1 MKQHLDSLRKKI
13 NETDKKIVKLFEER
27 LNTVSKIAALK
38 KQNNLKVFDPER
50 EKEVIKRAA
59 SYLNENSLEKYLTP
73 FMDEMMTQSRQYQ
86 IDLIGSPG
94 TVTGENRKFKIK
106 DDSVIGYLGVSGSYS
121 EEAAS
126 LYFGDNCKKRSFG
139 HFDEIVSSIL
149 KGEIDIG
156 VLPVENSSTGTIS
169 KVMDLIGSNDVYIT
183 GEHISKISHNLLVL
197 PGTKLTDIK
206 EVYSHHQGLEQSI
219 KYLKQYP
226 WELIEY
232 KSTAD
237 SARLVQK
244 LQDKT
249 KAAVASR
256 RCVEIYGLEI
266 AVPDINFENNYTR
279 FVMTGREMI
288 IDENCNKISVVMDIA
303 HKPGAL
309 YKVLR
314 LFKDRNIN
322 LLKIESRPIIGKPW
336 EYLFYFDFE
345 GNLAEDRVKDLIEYL
360 RNSSGIFKLLGNY
373 PAFSGKA
380 LAQQTGM

>member
-1 MKQHLDSLRKKI
+1 MEQGLDILRREI
-13 NETDKKIVKLFEER
+13 NETDKKIVELFEKR
-27 LNTVSKIAALK
+27 LNTVTKIAAYK
-38 KQNNLKVFDPER
+38 KQNNLKVFDPGR

-59 SYLNENSLEKYLTP
+59 SYLSDTRLEKYLTP

-86 IDLIGSPG
+86 IDLIGSTG
-94 TVTGENRKFKIK
+94 AVTETKESIIN

-126 LYFGDNCKKRSFG
+126 VYFGDKYEKRSFG
-139 HFDEIVSSIL
+139 HFDEIINSLL

-183 GEHISKISHNLLVL
+183 GEHISKINHNLLVL
-197 PGTKLTDIK
+197 PGTKLADIK

-219 KYLKQYP
+219 EFLKQYP

-237 SARLVQK
+237 SAKLIKK

-249 KAAVASR
+249 NAAVASR
-256 RCVEIYGLEI
+256 RCAEIYGLEI
-266 AVPDINFENNYTR
+266 LVPDINYDNNYTR
-279 FVMTGREMI
+279 FVLVAREMLLNR
-288 IDENCNKISVVMDIA
+288 NCSKISAVMDIA

-309 YKVLR
+309 FKILR

-322 LLKIESRPIIGKPW
+322 LMKIESRPIIGQPW
-336 EYLFYFDFE
+336 EYMFYFDFE
-345 GNLAEDRVKDLIEYL
+345 GNLMDDRVKELIECL
-360 RNSSGIFKLLGNY
+360 KSSVNVFKLLGNY
-373 PAFSGKA
+373 PACCDKT
-380 LAQQTGM
+380 LAQQSSI

>member
-1 MKQHLDSLRKKI
+1 LEQGLDLLRKKI

-27 LNTVSKIAALK
+27 LNTVSQIAAYK
-38 KQNNLKVFDPER
+38 KQHNLKVFDPER
-50 EKEVIKRAA
+50 EKENIERAV
-59 SYLNENSLEKYLTP
+59 SYLNESGFEKYLTP

-86 IDLIGSPG
+86 IDLIGSHG
-94 TVTGENRKFKIK
+94 TFTGYKESTIK
-106 DDSVIGYLGVSGSYS
+106 DDSVVGYLGVSGSYS

-126 LYFGDNCKKRSFG
+126 LFFGDKHQKRSFE
-139 HFDEIVSSIL
+139 HFDEIIGSLL

-169 KVMDLIGSNDVYIT
+169 KVIDLIGSNDVYIT
-183 GEHISKISHNLLVL
+183 GEHISKINHNLLVL
-197 PGTKLTDIK
+197 PGTRLTDIK

-219 KYLKQYP
+219 RFLKQYP
-226 WELIEY
+226 WKLIEY

-237 SARLVQK
+237 SAK
-244 LQDKT
+244 LIQELKDKT

-256 RCVEIYGLEI
+256 RCAEIYGLEI

-279 FVMTGREMI
+279 FVMAGREMVI
-288 IDENCNKISVVMDIA
+288 NKNCNKISVVMDIA

-309 YKVLR
+309 YKILR
-314 LFKDRNIN
+314 LFKDRNVN

-345 GNLAEDRVKDLIEYL
+345 GNLLEGRVKELIECL
-360 RNSSGIFKLLGNY
+360 KDSANIFKLLGNY
-373 PAFSGKA
+373 PACSRK
-380 LAQQTGM
+380 T

>member
-1 MKQHLDSLRKKI
+1 MDQGLDILRKKI
-13 NETDKKIVKLFEER
+13 NEIDKKIVELFEER
-27 LNTVSKIAALK
+27 LETVTKVAAFK
-38 KQNNLKVFDPER
+38 KQNNLKVFDPKR

-59 SYLNENSLEKYLTP
+59 SYLSEKDLEKYLTP

-86 IDLIGSPG
+86 IDLIGSSG
-94 TVTGENRKFKIK
+94 SVTENNELALNE
-106 DDSVIGYLGVSGSYS
+106 DSVIGYLGVTGSYS

-126 LYFGDNCKKRSFG
+126 RYYGDKYHKRSFG
-139 HFDEIVSSIL
+139 HFEEIIASLL

-169 KVMDLIGSNDVYIT
+169 KVIDLIGGNDVYIT

-197 PGTKLTDIK
+197 PGTKLSDIK
-206 EVYSHHQGLEQSI
+206 EVYSHHQGLEQSVRF
-219 KYLKQYP
+219 LRQYP

-237 SARLVQK
+237 SAKLIRK

-256 RCVEIYGLEI
+256 RCAEIYGLEI
-266 AVPDINFENNYTR
+266 AAPDINFENNYTR
-279 FVMTGREMI
+279 FVMVGREMLVNS
-288 IDENCNKISVVMDIA
+288 NCNKISVVMDIA

-309 YKVLR
+309 YKILR

-345 GNLAEDRVKDLIEYL
+345 GNLMEDRVKELIECL
-360 RNSSGIFKLLGNY
+360 RDTVNDFRLLGNY
-373 PAFSGKA
+373 PACSDKA
-380 LAQQTGM
+380 LAQQMSI